1 MSTESI
7 QPVSHSSYA
16 YALPDEQMTREKK
29 QIRIWFIL
37 YRKPSNLYIKSTEA
51 IKLQRPTRRTKLV
64 ISEPLRHYLV
74 NIQPHHLKDVVLHLS
89 IPATEKKQDM
99 H

>member
-1 MSTESI
+1 MVHSLQKTQ
-7 QPVSHSSYA
+7 QPLH
-16 YALPDEQMTREKK
+16 
-29 QIRIWFIL
+29 QIHWGN
-37 YRKPSNLYIKSTEA
+37 KTTEA
-51 IKLQRPTRRTKLV
+51 TRRTKLV

-99 H
+99 QWSVTVAEKVQEAERLK